1 MVAIVSIWYSNNIL
15 QQVGGSVTGVM
26 ADLED
31 IWLNALEVEMNIQKQ
46 DLSRFKVIKY
56 SVSQFFSNYFFE
68 ILI

>member
-1 MVAIVSIWYSNNIL
+1 M
-15 QQVGGSVTGVM
+15 TGIM

-56 SVSQFFSNYFFE
+56 SVSQFFFKLF
-68 ILI
+68 L